1 MGAIPIVGEVSFIF
15 SFVSYGLVTKSL
27 GVGCKFEEVEQKT
40 KRQKMKCE
48 TFYNQIQMIHLTS
61 FLRGKIP

>member
-27 GVGCKFEEVEQKT
+27 GLGAHLRRWHRKT
-40 KRQKMKCE
+40 KHQKMNVNL
-48 TFYNQIQMIHLTS
+48 FYNQIHLTS
-61 FLRGKIP
+61 FVGGKIP